1 MRAGHS
7 FDTIIIGG
15 GAMGGATAWQLAVRG
30 QRVLL
35 LDRFRPPHPWGS
47 THGET
52 RVIREAYFEHPAYV
66 PLVQRAYELWRE
78 LEHEARRSLLQITG
92 GLMIGPP
99 DGAVVR
105 GARTS
110 AKLHHL
116 PHEILDAAAVSARFP
131 ALRVPASFQAVLEP
145 RAGMLFVEGCV
156 EAFLK
161 VAAAHGA
168 VLRFNEPVVSWQPN
182 GSGVEV
188 VTEQGR
194 YAADRLV
201 ISAGAWLAKFLPEL
215 ATQLRVERQVL
226 HWFRA
231 GPDPALCLPD
241 RLPVHLVEY
250 EPGRYLYTL
259 PDVGSGVKTALHH
272 QGETVAPDAVRRD
285 VGPNEQDQ
293 MAGLV
298 RRFLPQLAER
308 PHQSVTCLYTNTPDE
323 HFLLDCH
330 PGHANVFVVSPCSGH
345 GFKFA
350 SAIGEVVA
358 DWATQRV
365 ARFDLS
371 LFTFNR
377 FGCRVTP

>member
-1 MRAGHS
+1 MPAGHS

-15 GAMGGATAWQLAVRG
+15 GAMGGATAWQLAARG
-30 QRVLL
+30 QRVLV
-35 LDRFRPPHPWGS
+35 LDRFRPPHTSGS

-66 PLVQRAYELWRE
+66 PLVRRAYELWRE
-78 LEHEARRSLLQITG
+78 LERRAGATLLRITG

-99 DGAVVR
+99 EGAVVR

-110 AKLHHL
+110 AELHHL
-116 PHEILDAAAVSARFP
+116 PHEILEATAVSARFP

-145 RAGMLFVEGCV
+145 RAGMLFVEACV

-161 VAAAHGA
+161 VAAAQGA
-168 VLRFNEPVVSWQPN
+168 VLRFDEPVLSWQPN

-188 VTEQGR
+188 VTAQGR
-194 YAADRLV
+194 YLGDRLV
-201 ISAGAWLAKFLPEL
+201 ISAGAWLAKFVPEL

-231 GPDPALCLPD
+231 DPDPALCQPD

-272 QGETVAPDAVRRD
+272 QGETVAAEDVRRD
-285 VGPNEQDQ
+285 VGANEQEQ

-298 RRFLPQLAER
+298 RRFLPQLAAM

-330 PGHANVFVVSPCSGH
+330 PEHANVFVVSPCSGH

-350 SAIGEVVA
+350 SAIGELVA

-365 ARFDLS
+365 SRFDLS
-371 LFTFNR
+371 LFKFSR
-377 FGCRVTP
+377 FSCR